1 MDQKALRTSDRA
13 LGAGEGGEATTGRR
27 SASVRLH
34 AHALHVY
41 TYFDG
46 LRHTDI
52 AARIT
57 TACKTLG
64 MEESGSLPLVRPGG
78 IRTTQLLSGPREG
91 VWQALRYASPRL
103 DAFLVCLAPEDG
115 SADWPELDREWR
127 QAVGSVADEDCIGR
141 VRLFYALYDRDA
153 GSDQLAAAVTA
164 ALPGGAEVQTE
175 IPTEPLPGFYL
186 WEIPTPA
193 DDGLERVV
201 VLVAPTA
208 QVAVSDAWVWPIEGD
223 LRPLPGYFW
232 QMAKV
237 RHEARRFEERRSQ
250 DGPARLYDLAAR
262 FERREQTDP
271 EPSRARERMLRRL
284 QRETALAAAGEAHLR
299 IMCRTVEA
307 AAHEART
314 WLGYWAENMP
324 VRDKHA
330 WVEGLAG
337 PVGRDQ
343 DYVAWLITEI
353 NDAADLGRNTVAY
366 AHPMAQI
373 GSADL
378 EQRLR
383 DMGERSEFLTALQT
397 SVIAAVGLLLAA
409 SQSFS
414 YDWPMYASLKSP
426 LIISVAAGGL
436 FLLLTAALRSTTQL
450 WRRIWVGIAAAG
462 FVASVTWL
470 VVTWLVRWQ
479 TAQLPSAPVSRV
491 ASAIAAAV
499 AFGAWLGWR
508 ARRSRHELR

>member
-1 MDQKALRTSDRA
+1 MDQRALRASDRA
-13 LGAGEGGEATTGRR
+13 PGAGEGGEDTTGRR
-27 SASVRLH
+27 SASLRLH
-34 AHALHVY
+34 AYALHVY

-46 LRHTDI
+46 LWHTDV
-52 AARIT
+52 AERIT
-57 TACKTLG
+57 AACRTLG

-78 IRTTQLLSGPREG
+78 IRTTQLLSAPREG
-91 VWQALRYASPRL
+91 VWQALRFASPRL

-115 SADWPELDREWR
+115 SADWPELDRDWR
-127 QAVGSVADEDCIGR
+127 QAAGSVTDEDCVGW
-141 VRLFYALYDRDA
+141 VRLFYALYDGDA
-153 GSDQLAAAVTA
+153 EVDQLATAVTA
-164 ALPGGAEVQTE
+164 ALPGGAEVRTE
-175 IPTEPLPGFYL
+175 TPTEPLPGFYL
-186 WEIPTPA
+186 WEVPAPA

-201 VLVAPTA
+201 VLLAPTA
-208 QVAVSDAWVWPIEGD
+208 KGAVSDDWVWPIEGD

-232 QMAKV
+232 QLAKV

-250 DGPARLYDLAAR
+250 DRPARLYDLASR

-271 EPSRARERMLRRL
+271 EPSQARERMLRHL
-284 QRETALAAAGEAHLR
+284 QRETALVAAGAARLR

-307 AAHEART
+307 AAHEARI
-314 WLGYWAENMP
+314 WLEYWAEDMP
-324 VRDKHA
+324 VRDEHA

-337 PVGRDQ
+337 PIGRDQ
-343 DYVAWLITEI
+343 EYVARLITEI

-383 DMGERSEFLTALQT
+383 DISERSEFLSALHT

-409 SQSFS
+409 SQSLNH
-414 YDWPMYASLKSP
+414 DWPMYASLQAP
-426 LIISVAAGGL
+426 LIVSVAAGGL
-436 FLLLTAALRSTTQL
+436 FLLLAAALRSTSQI
-450 WRRIWVGIAAAG
+450 WGRIWVGIAAAG
-462 FVASVTWL
+462 FAASVTWF
-470 VVTWLVRWQ
+470 VGTWLVRWQ

-491 ASAIAAAV
+491 ASAIAAAA

-508 ARRSRHELR
+508 VRRARHELR